1 MLLSNRS
8 NVASWLDSEVSTML
22 PARLLI
28 PQQATF
34 AGRCLLSTR
43 LLPLYPQQPTFECR
57 SPLFG
62 EIRPLHPQQQTFLV
76 VSPKVRS

>member
-1 MLLSNRS
+1 MPLEWLSNVS
-8 NVASWLDSEVSTML
+8 SWLTTDSQAMSPV
-22 PARLLI
+22 RLLC
-28 PQQATF
+28 PRKQ
-34 AGRCLLSTR
+34 
-43 LLPLYPQQPTFECR
+43 TFECR